1 MFNKKSKAQKKKA
14 VEYVHVLSDG
24 TTSLSIPNPG
34 ALQATG
40 IPTVSMKLKFNVGT
54 ASTSTITWA
63 NIMDTIVFATSS
75 TTLYDLFYSARLH
88 SVELWLPPAVAGVA
102 TSAQA
107 SIAFDSPSQGD
118 QRLWVCYAGPN
129 GGYLKAKP
137 SAHSLNGLTW
147 QNSSSV
153 GAFTVNN
160 LPIGALVQLNITFR
174 TRMGSGSAVAAAQ
187 AGSGLTTGTVYFR
200 GMDGL
205 AIAST
210 KFPPVPASYAA

>member
-1 MFNKKSKAQKKKA
+1 MFKKSNQKGKGK
-14 VEYVHVLSDG
+14 VQSVHLLADG
-24 TTSLSIPNPG
+24 ATESSIPNPG

-40 IPTVSMKLKFNVGT
+40 IPTVAMKLKFNVGT
-54 ASTSTITWA
+54 ASTSTVTWA
-63 NIMDTIVFATSS
+63 NIMDTVVFATSS
-75 TTLYDLFYSARLH
+75 TALYDLFYSVRLH
-88 SVELWLPPAVAGVA
+88 SVEVWLPPSVAGVA

-107 SIAFDSPSQGD
+107 TLAFDSPSQGD
-118 QRLWVCYAGPN
+118 QRIWVCYAGPQ

-137 SAHSLNGLTW
+137 ANTSPNGMFW

-160 LPIGALVQLNITFR
+160 LPVGALIQLNVTFR
-174 TRMGSGSAVAAAQ
+174 TRMGPGSALAAAQ
-187 AGSGLTTGTVYFR
+187 AGTGLSTGTVYFR
-200 GMDGL
+200 GLDGL

>member
-1 MFNKKSKAQKKKA
+1 MFNKKTKSKQKKQ

-40 IPTVSMKLKFNVGT
+40 IPTVPMKLKFNVGT
-54 ASTSTITWA
+54 ASTSTVTWA
-63 NIMDTIVFATSS
+63 MIMDTVVFATTT
-75 TTLYDLFYSARLH
+75 TTLYDLFYSVRLH
-88 SVELWLPPAVAGVA
+88 SVELWLPPAQAGIA

-107 SIAFDSPSQGD
+107 SIAFDSPTQGD

-147 QNSSSV
+147 QNSSAV

-160 LPIGALVQLNITFR
+160 LPVGALVQLNVTFR
-174 TRMGSGSAVAAAQ
+174 TRMGPGSAIAAAQ
-187 AGSGLTTGTVYFR
+187 AGSGLQVGVVYFR

-205 AIAST
+205 AISST